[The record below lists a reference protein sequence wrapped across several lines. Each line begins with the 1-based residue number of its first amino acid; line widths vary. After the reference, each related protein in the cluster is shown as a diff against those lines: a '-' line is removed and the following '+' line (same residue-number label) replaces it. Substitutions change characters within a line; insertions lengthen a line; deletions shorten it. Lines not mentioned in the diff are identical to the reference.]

1 MMLQV
6 RACRRDAGARQ
17 AARTA
22 PAHLMVFDVL
32 VTADGPLLDEPYR
45 VRRALPEAL
54 FRRGGVVAA
63 HRLFCVTT
71 TDRAARGNGLD
82 GE

>member
-32 VTADGPLLDEPYR
+32 VTADGPLLDELYR

-54 FRRGGVVAA
+54 FAEGVWWPRTVCSVHDDHGPGGP
-63 HRLFCVTT
+63 RQ
-71 TDRAARGNGLD
+71 RPGW
-82 GE
+82 